1 MRAILYFFL
10 KAIFFPIWKERNSGS
25 KWKTPFHFSSFN
37 FYPLFFHPNQTYHKN
52 MRLNSIRMW
61 CKTHVLLFQFQHA
74 ILFYHIYIY
83 IYIYI
88 GCCWRLLKSR
98 RKSAFTGGEY
108 YFHRKLQWF
117 VMIAVNSEDFYYSCY
132 SNLSPCF
139 SGLGYCRNSNLLMLV
154 LWILRLLFKTVAG
167 SDFE

>member
-1 MRAILYFFL
+1 MRVILYFFL

-37 FYPLFFHPNQTYHKN
+37 FYPLFFHPNQTYNKN

-83 IYIYI
+83 ISDAAED
-88 GCCWRLLKSR
+88 CWNH
-98 RKSAFTGGEY
+98 GE
-108 YFHRKLQWF
+108 
-117 VMIAVNSEDFYYSCY
+117 
-132 SNLSPCF
+132 
-139 SGLGYCRNSNLLMLV
+139 NLLLLGV
-154 LWILRLLFKTVAG
+154 NTVSTESYSDLSWLLWTVKTFTILATVTCPLAFPDWG
-167 SDFE
+167 TVGTVIC